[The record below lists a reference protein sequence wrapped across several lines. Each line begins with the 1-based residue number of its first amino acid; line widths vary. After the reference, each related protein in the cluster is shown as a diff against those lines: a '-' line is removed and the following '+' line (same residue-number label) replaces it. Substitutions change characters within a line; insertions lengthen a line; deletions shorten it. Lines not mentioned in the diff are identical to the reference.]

1 MFYKYHYECKQAQ
14 HNQFPNFCY
23 LATHDK
29 NQNMLDVC
37 LRYILI
43 CIEIHIE
50 KYWAAQDQKL
60 SFKT

>member
-1 MFYKYHYECKQAQ
+1 MFYKYHCECKQAQ
-14 HNQFPNFCY
+14 HNQFPNFSY

-37 LRYILI
+37 NVLK

-50 KYWAAQDQKL
+50 KYWAAQDQNL
-60 SFKT
+60 